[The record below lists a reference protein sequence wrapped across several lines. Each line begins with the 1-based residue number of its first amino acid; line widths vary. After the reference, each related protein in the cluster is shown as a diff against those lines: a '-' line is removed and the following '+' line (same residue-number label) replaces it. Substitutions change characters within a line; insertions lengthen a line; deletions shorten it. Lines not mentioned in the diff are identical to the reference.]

1 MIYLLIGLAKKRERC
16 EITNKNNVSQKRVSL
31 ILAMNNKKI
40 IKSKLCEQNVDG
52 KTEVFV

>member
-1 MIYLLIGLAKKRERC
+1 MGKKGERC